1 VADRRYS
8 SSAWQRTRK
17 AVLNRDGHVC
27 MIRGPRC
34 RGVAT
39 TVHHRIPSSQAP
51 HLFFASENLVAACTA
66 CNYGGGSRAR
76 ADNERRRIEQL
87 EEIIVDQ
94 DQRIQQLLERLQQY
108 EPLHPRPTRR
118 RNPPKPAIY

>member
-8 SSAWQRTRK
+8 TAAWQRLRK
-17 AVLNRDGHVC
+17 AVLAHYGHVC
-27 MIRGPRC
+27 QLQGPRC
-34 RGVAT
+34 TGYAT
-39 TVHHRIPSSQAP
+39 TVHHIVPSSQRP
-51 HLFFASENLVAACTA
+51 DLFWAEENLTA
-66 CNYGGGSRAR
+66 SCGPCNYAGGSRVR

-94 DQRIQQLLERLQQY
+94 DQRIQQLLERLSQY
-108 EPLHPRPTRR
+108 EPQHPQTGLR